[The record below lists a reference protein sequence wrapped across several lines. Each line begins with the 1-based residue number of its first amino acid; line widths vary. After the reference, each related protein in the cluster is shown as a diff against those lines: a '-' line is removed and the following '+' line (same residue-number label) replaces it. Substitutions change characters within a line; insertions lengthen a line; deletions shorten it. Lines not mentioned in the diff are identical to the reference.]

1 MWNLV
6 SAQDRVPADLQH
18 LKKHLDS
25 IFNRVDFGALVVG
38 PFYRDLGH
46 AESQALGEEEELGVE
61 SPALDALAGEE
72 NGGNWAGGRRWIPP
86 PSFFCSGVEA
96 FPQAG

>member
-61 SPALDALAGEE
+61 SPALDALAGEDS
-72 NGGNWAGGRRWIPP
+72 GGNGAGGGLGSGLPNLFLPEYRLFRPP
-86 PSFFCSGVEA
+86 G
-96 FPQAG
+96 